1 MKTIERNLKPE
12 MQATQ
17 GKFFKVTWYKQ
28 NGELREAVAQ
38 TNVRKGIN
46 GTGRLWQDKENQL
59 TAYEKATG
67 RRIVITTDRVVEF
80 QCGSVHHLA
89 EQ

>member
-1 MKTIERNLKPE
+1 MKTIERNLKDE
-12 MQATQ
+12 MLATQ
-17 GKFFKVTWYKQ
+17 GKFFKVTWYKK
-28 NGELREAVAQ
+28 NGDLREAVAQ

-46 GTGRLWQDKENQL
+46 GTGRLWTDGDNQL

-80 QCGSVHHLA
+80 QCGKVHHIA